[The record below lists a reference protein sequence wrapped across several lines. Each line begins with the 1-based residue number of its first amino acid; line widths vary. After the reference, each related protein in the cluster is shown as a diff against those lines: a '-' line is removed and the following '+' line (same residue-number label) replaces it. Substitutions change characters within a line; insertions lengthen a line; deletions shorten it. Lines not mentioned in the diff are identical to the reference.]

1 EAHLHLKPSGFLDAI
16 KSHALP
22 ITEIALAPLHAA
34 AIVEMLESTFGGTT
48 RDVDALGRAVHART
62 GGNPFFVQQVLSALR
77 DAGVIR
83 YDAARRCWT

>member
-1 EAHLHLKPSGFLDAI
+1 
-16 KSHALP
+16 
-22 ITEIALAPLHAA
+22 

-83 YDAARRCWT
+83 YDAARRCWTWTGEGLESSVQTGNVVDFTGSRV